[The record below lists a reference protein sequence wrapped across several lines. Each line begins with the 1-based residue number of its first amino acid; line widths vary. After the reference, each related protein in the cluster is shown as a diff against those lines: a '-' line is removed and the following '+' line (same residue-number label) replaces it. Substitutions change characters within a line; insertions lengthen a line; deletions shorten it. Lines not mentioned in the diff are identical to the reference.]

1 VAAPAERGIEA
12 LVRDELRPG
21 ATVGNVKAA
30 IGVYVARELTVP
42 AALAEVWPELQRS
55 CAYARS
61 TS

>member
-1 VAAPAERGIEA
+1 
-12 LVRDELRPG
+12 
-21 ATVGNVKAA
+21 VKAA